1 MVVVVV
7 VVVFDGFVIAVGSH
21 GGKLKAFTC
30 LLAGGRLTG

>member
-1 MVVVVV
+1 MGVEVA
-7 VVVFDGFVIAVGSH
+7 VVFDGLGSD

>member
-7 VVVFDGFVIAVGSH
+7 VVVFDGFAVDSH